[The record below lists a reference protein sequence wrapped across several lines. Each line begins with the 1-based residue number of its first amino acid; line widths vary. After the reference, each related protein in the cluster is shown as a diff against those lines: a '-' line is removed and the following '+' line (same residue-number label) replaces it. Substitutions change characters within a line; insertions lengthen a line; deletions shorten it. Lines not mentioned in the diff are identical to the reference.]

1 MIDLNKIA
9 IIAGEH
15 NVTYSELLQRV
26 AQYAKKTPKG
36 KQTKTLIFSENREGW
51 AYSFFSVWQ
60 NEGIAVPV
68 DASSTASDVAY
79 ILNDCKPDA
88 VWVSRERETVLREA
102 LGYMGLENTFG
113 SEASAPSNPPAPN
126 RSPLTTYIIDDYE
139 SLPLADEHP
148 TSILPWNALSEP
160 DNTDTALIIYTSG
173 TTGSPKGVMLSY
185 AALKANVHSVSY
197 DVPIYSEKRRAL
209 VLLPLHHVLP
219 LMGSLIAPL
228 YMGGGIAISPS
239 LSGPDIMDTLQRGQ
253 VGIMIGVP
261 RLWQTLFVGIKK
273 KIDQTAVGRML
284 FALCSTLKCRTLSRI
299 VFSSVRKKMGG
310 HIDYCVSGGA
320 ALDREI
326 GEGLRTLGLDVLEG
340 YGMTETAPIIAFT
353 RPGDYIPGCSG
364 LPLPGVDC
372 KLVNGELCVK
382 GPNLMSGYFN
392 RPEETSAVI
401 DSDGYLHTGDLA
413 EFDSV
418 GRITIT
424 GRTKEI
430 IVLSNGKNVQ
440 PSEIEYKLE
449 KYDSLVK
456 EAAVVQDG
464 DMLRAIIVPQPAWAS
479 TMTDAETAA
488 ALKRDVLEPYNK
500 TVSAYKK
507 IMSVLVYRGELPR
520 TRLDKLQR
528 YKLGEILKEG
538 KGARENE
545 RKRAVEPTFEEYLSI
560 KHFIETEKGI
570 TVHATDHIE
579 TDLALDSLDK
589 ISLQTF
595 IENTFGTSVGVDA
608 MPDFAN
614 IEALARHVAASPHPS
629 PAGEGVFPL
638 KGDAGSIL
646 PLKGEGGSWSLPLPT
661 AGFTY
666 RLTSRIFKLFFRCY
680 NSLKIKGA
688 ENIPAEGACILAPN
702 HQSFIDGPLVLSA
715 LPWNKLG
722 EYFFYATEEHVR
734 GRRRRLAAKSNV
746 IVMERADLKNSILKL
761 AKVLREGHRVIIF
774 PEGARTHD
782 GQTVPF
788 KKTFAILAKDLE
800 VPIVPVCI
808 RGAYEAL
815 PRGSRFVSP
824 KHIEVTFLP
833 AIRASADQS
842 YEELTKQTQHAIE
855 ALLAR

>member
-15 NVTYSELLQRV
+15 NVTYSEMLQRV
-26 AQYAKKTPKG
+26 AQFARKTPKG
-36 KQTKTLIFSENREGW
+36 KQTKTVIFSENREGW
-51 AYSFFSVWQ
+51 AYAFFSVWL
-60 NEGIAVPV
+60 NEGVAVPV

-88 VWVSRERETVLREA
+88 VWVSRDREA
-102 LGYMGLENTFG
+102 VLKEAMQTTTLQHPRGGENKEGQEVSPRGDLEG
-113 SEASAPSNPPAPN
+113 APAVFF
-126 RSPLTTYIIDDYE
+126 IDDYE
-139 SLPLADEHP
+139 RLPLGDEP
-148 TSILPWNALSEP
+148 PCSILPWSALSEP

-185 AALKANVHSVSY
+185 ANLKANVHSVSY

-228 YMGGGIAISPS
+228 YLGGGIAICPS

-261 RLWQTLFVGIKK
+261 RLWQTLYAGIKK
-273 KIDQTAVGRML
+273 KIDQSAVARML
-284 FALCSTLKCRTLSRI
+284 FSLCSIVKSRTLSRL
-299 VFSSVRKKMGG
+299 VFGSVRKKMGG
-310 HIDYCVSGGA
+310 HIDFLVSGGA

-353 RPGDYIPGCSG
+353 RPGDIIPGCSG

-372 KLVNGELCVK
+372 KLVDGELCVK
-382 GPNLMSGYFN
+382 GPNLMKGYYN
-392 RPEETSAVI
+392 RPEETREVI

-413 EFDSV
+413 QFDSA

-449 KYDSLVK
+449 KYDSYVK

-464 DMLRAIIVPQPAWAS
+464 DMLRAIIVPQPSWAS
-479 TMTDAETAA
+479 TLTDSEVSAQ
-488 ALKRDVLEPYNK
+488 LKREVLEPYNM

-528 YKLGEILKEG
+528 YKLGALLKEEQ
-538 KGARENE
+538 GARSRLHES
-545 RKRAVEPTFEEYLSI
+545 KPEPDFEEYLLL
-560 KHFIETEKGI
+560 KRFIESEKGVK
-570 TVHATDHIE
+570 VHAADHIE

-595 IENTFGTSVGVDA
+595 IENTFGMSVGVDV
-608 MPDFAN
+608 MPSFPS
-614 IEALARHVAASPHPS
+614 IEALARHVAAQKTKMEAEDVDWHQLLHAP
-629 PAGEGVFPL
+629 V
-638 KGDAGSIL
+638 DN
-646 PLKGEGGSWSLPLPT
+646 LPLPST
-661 AGFTY
+661 GFAY
-666 RLTSRIFKLFFRCY
+666 RFVSRIFKWFFRIY
-680 NSLKIKGA
+680 NCLTVKGK
-688 ENIPAEGACILAPN
+688 ENIPQKGACILAPN
-702 HQSFIDGPLVLSA
+702 HQSYADAPLVLA
-715 LPWNKLG
+715 GLPWSTLG
-722 EYFFYATEEHVR
+722 EYYFYATEEHVR
-734 GRRRRLAAKSNV
+734 SEYRRGMAAKSNV
-746 IVMERADLKNSILKL
+746 IVMERANLKNSILKL

-782 GQTVPF
+782 GQTIPF
-788 KKTFAILAKDLE
+788 KKTFAILAKELN

-808 RGAYEAL
+808 RGAFEAL
-815 PRGSRFVSP
+815 PRGHSFMQP

-833 AIRASADQS
+833 AISPKENDA
-842 YEELTKQTQHAIE
+842 YEDLTRQTQDAIE
-855 ALLAR
+855 TLLAR